1 MYDLAGGFLLI
12 ITVYT
17 WLIAHYDRVIMF
29 RPVRLSEI
37 ILQHCYFVGIRTSQP
52 AKTPASCSNQAA
64 QLDWGLLR
72 ETTTSTTSTKTPRK
86 RRKAEL
92 KTRIAEHLSE
102 RGRPPGAAML
112 SDHKTTSWREYR
124 RHPRYISTESEKCP
138 VERPLPGQNTHF
150 EQLIR

>member
-1 MYDLAGGFLLI
+1 
-12 ITVYT
+12 
-17 WLIAHYDRVIMF
+17 MF

-86 RRKAEL
+86 RQEAEL
-92 KTRIAEHLSE
+92 RTRIAEHLSG
-102 RGRPPGAAML
+102 RGRPPDAAL
-112 SDHKTTSWREYR
+112 SADLTCEGKFGVT
-124 RHPRYISTESEKCP
+124 
-138 VERPLPGQNTHF
+138 
-150 EQLIR
+150 